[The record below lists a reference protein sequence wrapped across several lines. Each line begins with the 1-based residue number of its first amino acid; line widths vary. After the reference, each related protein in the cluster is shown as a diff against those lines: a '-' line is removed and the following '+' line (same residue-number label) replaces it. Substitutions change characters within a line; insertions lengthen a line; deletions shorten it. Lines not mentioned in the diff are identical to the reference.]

1 MGVFFKTEVS
11 TPAFKSALKT
21 ALKTQPNKVK
31 ELDQQASAMAAQVEK
46 HSSKTTF
53 SWGRLAVAVVILA
66 LIGGLGIWSAI
77 SSAAIPAL
85 DVWSKACLH
94 LFEILF
100 GGVAS
105 LLVGEAATS

>member
-1 MGVFFKTEVS
+1 MGVFFKTTVS

-31 ELDQQASAMAAQVEK
+31 NVDQQASAMAAQVEK
-46 HSSKTTF
+46 QTSKTEF

-66 LIGGLGIWSAI
+66 LIGGLDWAPSGLQPSLPWMPGARC
-77 SSAAIPAL
+77 
-85 DVWSKACLH
+85 VLH
-94 LFEILF
+94 SFEILF

-105 LLVGEAATS
+105 LLIGEAATR

>member
-1 MGVFFKTEVS
+1 MGVFFKTAVS

-31 ELDQQASAMAAQVEK
+31 DLDQQASVMAAQVEK
-46 HSSKTTF
+46 QTPKTEF

-66 LIGGLGIWSAI
+66 LLGGLGIWSAI
-77 SSAAIPAL
+77 SSVTTPAL
-85 DVWSKACLH
+85 DAWSKTFLH

-105 LLVGEAATS
+105 LLGVEAATK